1 MSGAKFPGA
10 GWRAPFVSLPQIS
23 ILYDSTYNSAY
34 LPIRPKAEE
43 GAKGGATLVGK
54 CLSMTEVHKWPL
66 LRMVSKRSQDTQRQ
80 AAYPKNTYGQVVR
93 QCFYSV
99 TYQMHFLLLYFI
111 HDRSRLQNIF
121 FAKEV
126 RKNSKSRNIAYY
138 AIFAFCMD
146 GQEELTLWTLRC

>member
-1 MSGAKFPGA
+1 
-10 GWRAPFVSLPQIS
+10 
-23 ILYDSTYNSAY
+23 
-34 LPIRPKAEE
+34 
-43 GAKGGATLVGK
+43 
-54 CLSMTEVHKWPL
+54 
-66 LRMVSKRSQDTQRQ
+66 
-80 AAYPKNTYGQVVR
+80 
-93 QCFYSV
+93 
-99 TYQMHFLLLYFI
+99 MHFLLLYFI